1 MIVGVYGACRRE
13 EILKLSLEDI
23 QDLGD
28 SVKITIPNT
37 KTNILRQFVITP
49 GNAADVNMLQLFR
62 TYALKRPADIKH
74 SRFFIG
80 YRKGLCLKQAIGIN
94 TIGTMPKVIAEY
106 LKLPSPQEYTGHCFR
121 RSSASIL
128 ADTGVD
134 ISVLKRHGGWK
145 STTVAEGYVENSLQQ
160 KKEIAEKLFGG
171 SSGNPVTKTT
181 ASSPVEI
188 TDLPSAPKA
197 SNNRKFN
204 STEQPPTVP
213 SPVVLPPVETP
224 SVVPPTTFTVPS
236 TANTPNAVQLNN
248 LTNCTIN
255 FYQSL

>member
-1 MIVGVYGACRRE
+1 MLIVGIYGACRRE
-13 EILKLSLEDI
+13 ELLKLSLEDI

-37 KTNILRQFVITP
+37 KTKIVRQFVIAQ
-49 GNAADVNMLQLFR
+49 GNSADVDMLQLFR
-62 TYALKRPADIKH
+62 TYAVKRPADTKH

-80 YRKGLCLKQAIGIN
+80 YRNGLCGKQAIGIN

-145 STTVAEGYVENSLQQ
+145 SSTVAEGYVENSLQQ
-160 KKEIAEKLFGG
+160 KKEIAEKMFGG
-171 SSGNPVTKTT
+171 FGGNPLTKTT
-181 ASSPVEI
+181 VSNPLEI
-188 TDLPSAPKA
+188 DHPST
-197 SNNRKFN
+197 SETSRNRELNFA
-204 STEQPPTVP
+204 
-213 SPVVLPPVETP
+213 VLPPEVEPPPSIVPPFAVPPSAVPP
-224 SVVPPTTFTVPS
+224 SVVPPTAFNVPS
-236 TANTPNAVQLNN
+236 TASTPNAVQLNN
-248 LTNCTIN
+248 LTN
-255 FYQSL
+255 